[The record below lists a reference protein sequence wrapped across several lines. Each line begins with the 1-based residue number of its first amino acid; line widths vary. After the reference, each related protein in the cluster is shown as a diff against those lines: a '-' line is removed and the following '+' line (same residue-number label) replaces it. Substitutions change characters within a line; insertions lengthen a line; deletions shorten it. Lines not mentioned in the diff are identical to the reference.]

1 MKIRKEEIWIIEQF
15 QKLYTSCHLEN
26 ILKCESPDFIA
37 SSSGLKTGIEITQV
51 FQDSNIGQHSKLQQY
66 SSDSASITNQ
76 IINELQPLFS
86 YKFSIGIVFS
96 EKYPIKKSNKKQI
109 INKIKDR
116 CIPCMS
122 NLQDRQIID
131 LDYYDGLPQEVEKI
145 FIDRFDNMDFSFD
158 SRPEGGIVKNLL
170 FDHIQ
175 PILSQKEQK
184 INKYL
189 ICDQYWLIIAEGK
202 YYAGSFSEI
211 MIETPIKSSFDK
223 VFLIRTN
230 KNELRIKIN
239 CS

>member
-1 MKIRKEEIWIIEQF
+1 MKIRREEIWIIEQF
-15 QKLYTSCHLEN
+15 QKLYTTSSLEN

-37 SSSGLKTGIEITQV
+37 SLSGIKTGIEITQV
-51 FQDSNIGQHSKLQQY
+51 FQDSNNGQHSKLQQY

-76 IINELQPLFS
+76 IIKELQPLFNFH
-86 YKFSIGIVFS
+86 FSIGIVIS
-96 EKYPIKKSNKKQI
+96 EKYPIKKSNRKQI
-109 INKIKDR
+109 IKNIKDR
-116 CIPCMS
+116 CIPALS

-158 SRPEGGIVKNLL
+158 SRPEGGIVKNLFL
-170 FDHIQ
+170 DHIQ

-189 ICDQYWLIIAEGK
+189 TCDQYWLIIAEGK
-202 YYAGSFSEI
+202 YYAGSFSKI
-211 MIETPIKSSFDK
+211 MIETPINSSFDK

-230 KNELRIKIN
+230 KNELIELK
-239 CS
+239 